1 MHNINFEPIG
11 VIHTPF
17 PEPVGVPLQPVGA
30 AGIEGRVELLPEYE
44 EGLAGIEGFSHLIL
58 IYHLHRA
65 SGFDLTVTPFLDT
78 EPHGIFATRSP
89 RRPNGIGISVVR
101 LLRVEGPT
109 LYIEE
114 VDMVDDTPL
123 LDIKPYVPQF
133 DSRSTDKIGWLAGKV
148 QNAATARADRRFV
161 KP

>member
-114 VDMVDDTPL
+114 VDIVDDTPL

>member
-1 MHNINFEPIG
+1 MDVITFKPIG

-17 PEPVGVPLQPVGA
+17 PEPAGVPLQPVGA
-30 AGIEGRVELLPEYE
+30 AGIEGRIELLPEYA

-78 EPHGIFATRSP
+78 ERHGIFATRSP

-133 DSRSTDKIGWLAGKV
+133 DSRTTDKIGWLAGKV

-161 KP
+161 QP

>member
-1 MHNINFEPIG
+1 MQIISFEPIG

>member
-1 MHNINFEPIG
+1 MNIITFEPIG

-17 PEPVGVPLQPVGA
+17 PEPVGVPLQSYGA
-30 AGIEGRVELLPEYE
+30 AGIEGQIELLPEYE
-44 EGLAGIEGFSHLIL
+44 EGLADIDGFSHLIL

-65 SGFDLTVTPFLDT
+65 TGFDLTVTPFLDT

-89 RRPNGIGISVVR
+89 RRPNGIGMSVVR

-109 LYIEE
+109 VYIEG

-133 DSRSTDKIGWLAGKV
+133 DSRGTDKIGWLTGKV
-148 QNAATARADRRFV
+148 EKAATARADRRFV